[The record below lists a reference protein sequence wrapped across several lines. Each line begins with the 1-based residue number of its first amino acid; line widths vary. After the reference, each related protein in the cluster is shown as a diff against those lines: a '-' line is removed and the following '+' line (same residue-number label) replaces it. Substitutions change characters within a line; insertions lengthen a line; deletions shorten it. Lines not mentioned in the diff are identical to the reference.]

1 MGTHGS
7 INGEKM
13 VLMGKWLSQPTSD
26 DLSPKSC
33 TSQEGL
39 EDPGARRGGKELRRY
54 CTSWGQ
60 LSTFCSGNRGG
71 DDTLLVNPLSALPT
85 PFPLPKSPLPYWV

>member
-7 INGEKM
+7 TSGEKL

-39 EDPGARRGGKELRRY
+39 EDPGQGGEE
-54 CTSWGQ
+54 
-60 LSTFCSGNRGG
+60 
-71 DDTLLVNPLSALPT
+71 
-85 PFPLPKSPLPYWV
+85 KS